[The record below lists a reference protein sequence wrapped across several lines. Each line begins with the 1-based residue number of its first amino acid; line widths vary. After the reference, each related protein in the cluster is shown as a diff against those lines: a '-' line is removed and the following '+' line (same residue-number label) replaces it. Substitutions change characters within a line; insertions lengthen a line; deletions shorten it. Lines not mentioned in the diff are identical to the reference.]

1 MTQPGPSTQAAGPS
15 RPRRLNFALHTRPTE
30 DEAPT
35 PAMNAPGQP
44 AEPRRAQP
52 IRRHMTTVFL
62 RPDKDALVIR
72 PFNNS
77 DSDDSDEDPKPRTD
91 NPGPEGKGKSPP
103 ASPKPL
109 PDEAKQAGDGECDED
124 EDEGSA
130 EDEEDGGITFFS
142 LPVQDCPSPVD
153 DYSPPPEPQYVPF
166 ELMKTPTPPPELQEE
181 MQQMRA
187 QALANAPKHTPSV
200 DSTPPRTTP
209 PLFSPR
215 YPPSPTLLE
224 RFPDTWLDEMLVSV
238 ERRRNNT
245 LSEITDARA
254 DVSEALTESMKAMI
268 MVQDLLGHDGVQG
281 LIEVLEE
288 EDNEKGRKR
297 KSKQK
302 ENVDAKLTAKER
314 RAAAEFE
321 KKKGS
326 CLSLLR
332 LLVQMI
338 GWTMVKRMLED
349 ARELAESYGDD
360 MDAASDGDDGGDDG
374 EEGGNDD
381 EGGDIGD
388 DNAPGHGREHESDD
402 GDDEREDSEDD
413 DNDNSGPDTEEHS
426 QNINGGNVEVLQSP
440 SRNTVQSTMEAN
452 DASPTTLP
460 SWVQHVDDD
469 SDESISL
476 DDLPELAYPEDG
488 PLLLP
493 TPTKPLLEPLSYF
506 AYPSAPAFLTP
517 YGSSET
523 SQRPSSPPRK
533 RTRED
538 EEELEMF
545 QQMTYTPQSP
555 RAAKVAR
562 TQMNPLHRTR
572 VL

>member
-1 MTQPGPSTQAAGPS
+1 MNKIVDSTQTAGPS
-15 RPRRLNFALHTRPTE
+15 RPTRLNFALPTRPTE

-35 PAMNAPGQP
+35 TVMNAPGQP

-91 NPGPEGKGKSPP
+91 NLGPEEQGKSPP

-109 PDEAKQAGDGECDED
+109 HDEANQAGDDEGDED
-124 EDEGSA
+124 SA
-130 EDEEDGGITFFS
+130 EDEADGGITFFS
-142 LPVQDCPSPVD
+142 LP
-153 DYSPPPEPQYVPF
+153 YVPF

-288 EDNEKGRKR
+288 EDIEKGRKR

-302 ENVDAKLTAKER
+302 ENVDVKLTAKER

-388 DNAPGHGREHESDD
+388 DNAPDDAPGHCREHESDD

-413 DNDNSGPDTEEHS
+413 DNSNGGPDGDEHS
-426 QNINGGNVEVLQSP
+426 QNINGGNLDVLQSENAAPQSP
-440 SRNTVQSTMEAN
+440 SRTTVQSTMEAN
-452 DASPTTLP
+452 DASPTTLL
-460 SWVQHVDDD
+460 SWVQHVDDN

-476 DDLPELAYPEDG
+476 DDLPELAYPYPEDG

-493 TPTKPLLEPLSYF
+493 TPTKPLEPLSYF

-555 RAAKVAR
+555 RVAKVAR
-562 TQMNPLHRTR
+562 TQMNQLHRAR
-572 VL
+572 VR